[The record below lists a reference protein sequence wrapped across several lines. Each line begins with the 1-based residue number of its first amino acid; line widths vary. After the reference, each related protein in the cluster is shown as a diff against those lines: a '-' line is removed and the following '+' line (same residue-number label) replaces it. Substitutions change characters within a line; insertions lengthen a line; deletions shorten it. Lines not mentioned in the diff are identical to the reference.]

1 VKRAKARVKHGLAT
15 SFVASCLRVVV
26 LLAMLLGFSS
36 AFSSTASASD
46 EPIASTP
53 HDVPLVLRV
62 SSIPIPPLPAAYEQR
77 DLGWITIAYPPSVHA
92 RVQPLID
99 DSAAIKA
106 KLADALGQSVLDH
119 VEVRVARTAEDM
131 AELAPRDSPPPTY
144 ASGVA
149 YPSLHLVL
157 LSLTAP
163 VGAEATDL
171 GEVFRHELAHIA
183 LEDSV
188 RGHHVPQWFNEGF
201 ALNESGEKWFVRL
214 QTLWNATLSRSVIP
228 LSDLDRSFPAQDYEV
243 SIAYAESGDVVRFL
257 LRDGDRLR
265 FWTLVE
271 RVQGGQPFDAALA
284 DAYGTDLHKLEYQW
298 REDIAKR
305 YTFWPVLA
313 SSSLLWVAACG
324 ILVLAY
330 VRKKRR
336 NRATIARWE
345 HEDALHAAPA
355 RELIEEVSP
364 MPEAMR
370 AASGLPK
377 VEHEGGWHTVH

>member
-1 VKRAKARVKHGLAT
+1 MNLAKGVAARLGLTAR
-15 SFVASCLRVVV
+15 SFAICLRAAV
-26 LLAMLLGFSS
+26 LLVMLL
-36 AFSSTASASD
+36 AFSSSTWASD
-46 EPIASTP
+46 EPVASTP
-53 HDVPLVLRV
+53 QDVPLLLQA
-62 SSIPIPPLPAAYEQR
+62 STIPVPAVPPNYEKR
-77 DLGWITIAYPPSVHA
+77 DLGWITIAYPPSVRE

-99 DSAAIKA
+99 DSTSIKA
-106 KLADALGQSVLDH
+106 RLAGALGQSVLDH
-119 VEVRVARTAEDM
+119 VEVRVARNSEDM
-131 AELAPRDSPPPTY
+131 AALAPRDAPPPTY

-149 YPSLHLVL
+149 YPALHLVL

-163 VGAEATDL
+163 SGAEATDL
-171 GEVFRHELAHIA
+171 GEVFRHELAHVA

-214 QTLWNATLSRSVIP
+214 QTLWNATLSRTIIP
-228 LSDLDRSFPAQDYEV
+228 LADLDRGFPRRDYEA

-271 RVQGGQPFDAALA
+271 RVQAGQPFEHALA
-284 DAYGTDLHKLEYQW
+284 DAYGTDLRKLEYQW

-313 SSSLLWVAACG
+313 SSSLLWVGACG

-330 VRKKRR
+330 LRKRRR

-345 HEDALHAAPA
+345 HEDALHAVPDRDPA
-355 RELIEEVSP
+355 EEVSP
-364 MPEAMR
+364 VPDAMK
-370 AASGLPK
+370 AVSGLPK

>member
-1 VKRAKARVKHGLAT
+1 L
-15 SFVASCLRVVV
+15 
-26 LLAMLLGFSS
+26 
-36 AFSSTASASD
+36 D
-46 EPIASTP
+46 EPVASTP
-53 HDVPLVLRV
+53 HDVPLVLRA
-62 SSIPIPPLPAAYEQR
+62 SAIPIPPLPATYEKR
-77 DLGWITIAYPPSVHA
+77 DLGWISIAYPPSVHE
-92 RVQPLID
+92 RVQPLLD
-99 DSAAIKA
+99 DAAVIRA

-163 VGAEATDL
+163 TGAEATDL
-171 GEVFRHELAHIA
+171 GEVFRHELAHVA
-183 LEDSV
+183 LEDAV
-188 RGHHVPQWFNEGF
+188 HGHHVPQWFNEGF

-228 LSDLDRSFPAQDYEV
+228 LSNLDRSFPVQDYEA

-271 RVQGGQPFDAALA
+271 RVQGGQPFDRALA
-284 DAYGTDLHKLEYQW
+284 DAYGTDLRKLEYQW

-330 VRKKRR
+330 VKKRRR

-345 HEDALHAAPA
+345 HEDALHAVPV
-355 RELIEEVSP
+355 RDLGEEVSP
-364 MPEAMR
+364 VPEAMR

>member
-1 VKRAKARVKHGLAT
+1 MRRGPTTRWVARGLRAL
-15 SFVASCLRVVV
+15 V
-26 LLAMLLGFSS
+26 LLMIVLGLSS
-36 AFSSTASASD
+36 VVSASE
-46 EPIASTP
+46 EPVASTP
-53 HDVPLVLRV
+53 HDVPLLVRPSAIAV
-62 SSIPIPPLPAAYEQR
+62 PSVPATYEKR
-77 DLGWITIAYPPSVHA
+77 DLGWITMAYPASVRE
-92 RVQPLID
+92 RVQPLLD

-106 KLADALGQSVLDH
+106 KLSDALGQSVLDH
-119 VEVRVARTAEDM
+119 VEVRVARNTEDM
-131 AELAPRDSPPPTY
+131 AAIAPHDAPPPTY

-163 VGAEATDL
+163 VGAESTDL
-171 GEVFRHELAHIA
+171 GEIFRHELAHVA

-188 RGHHVPQWFNEGF
+188 YGHHVPQWFNEGF
-201 ALNESGEKWFVRL
+201 ALNESGENRFARL
-214 QTLWNATLSRSVIP
+214 QTLWNATLARTIIP
-228 LSDLDRSFPAQDYEV
+228 LSDLDRSFPAQDYAA

-271 RVQGGQPFDAALA
+271 RVQTGQPFDAALA
-284 DAYGTDLHKLEYQW
+284 DAYGTDLRKLEFQW

-313 SSSLLWVAACG
+313 SSSVLWVAACG
-324 ILVLAY
+324 ILVLGY
-330 VRKKRR
+330 VRKRRR
-336 NRATIARWE
+336 NRATLARWE
-345 HEDALHAAPA
+345 HEDALQAAPD
-355 RELIEEVSP
+355 RDLGEDVSAVP
-364 MPEAMR
+364 DALK

>member
-1 VKRAKARVKHGLAT
+1 MIVLGL
-15 SFVASCLRVVV
+15 
-26 LLAMLLGFSS
+26 SS
-36 AFSSTASASD
+36 AVSASE
-46 EPIASTP
+46 EPVASTP
-53 HDVPLVLRV
+53 HDVPLLVRPSAIAV
-62 SSIPIPPLPAAYEQR
+62 PSIPPTYEKR
-77 DLGWITIAYPPSVHA
+77 DLGWITMAYPPSVRE
-92 RVQPLID
+92 RVQPLLD

-106 KLADALGQSVLDH
+106 KLRDALGQSVLDH
-119 VEVRVARTAEDM
+119 VEVRVARNTEDM
-131 AELAPRDSPPPTY
+131 AAIAPHDAPPPTY

-163 VGAEATDL
+163 VGAESTDL
-171 GEVFRHELAHIA
+171 GEIFRHELAHVA

-188 RGHHVPQWFNEGF
+188 SGHHVPQWFNEGF
-201 ALNESGEKWFVRL
+201 ALNESGENRFARL
-214 QTLWNATLSRSVIP
+214 QTLWNATLARTIIP
-228 LSDLDRSFPAQDYEV
+228 LSDLDRSFPAEDYEA

-271 RVQGGQPFDAALA
+271 RVQTGQPFDGALA
-284 DAYGTDLHKLEYQW
+284 DAYGTDLRKLEFQW

-313 SSSLLWVAACG
+313 SSSVLWVAACG
-324 ILVLAY
+324 ILVLGY
-330 VRKKRR
+330 VRKRRR
-336 NRATIARWE
+336 NRATLARWE
-345 HEDALHAAPA
+345 HEDGLQAAPY
-355 RELIEEVSP
+355 RDLGEDVSAVP
-364 MPEAMR
+364 DAIK